1 MVFPTMFLAATSF
14 GAEDPL
20 SSYTGSLKDSLYVVD
35 SSDLDPTES
44 LNRVSGNIDRGFS
57 GADSSYQSASHYLAG
72 PFGQQGIR
80 DNADGAE

>member
-1 MVFPTMFLAATSF
+1 MFFLTMFLAAPSF
-14 GAEDPL
+14 GAEDVL
-20 SSYTGSLKDSLYVVD
+20 SPYTGSLKDSLYVVD

-57 GADSSYQSASHYLAG
+57 GSDSSYQSASHYLAG
-72 PFGQQGIR
+72 PFGQQDGR